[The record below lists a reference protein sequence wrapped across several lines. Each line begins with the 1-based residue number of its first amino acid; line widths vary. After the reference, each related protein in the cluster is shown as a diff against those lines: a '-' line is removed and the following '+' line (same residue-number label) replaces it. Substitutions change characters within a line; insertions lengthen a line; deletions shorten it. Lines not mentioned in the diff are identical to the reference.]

1 MVVNYQNGKIY
12 RIIADGENYI
22 GSTTLSL
29 SKRLA
34 KHRSHLKE
42 YQKTGKGGNITSY
55 PLLERGDCVIILI
68 ENVPCDN
75 KEELLKRER
84 YFIETMD
91 CVNKVIPLRTKAEYN
106 EDNKDKFKEYNNKYN
121 QEHKNER
128 NEWIYINK
136 DRRNHRR
143 RELRKLK
150 KEMKPN
156 SEVNNI

>member
-12 RIIADGENYI
+12 RIIAGGECYI
-22 GSTTLSL
+22 GSTTQTLSR
-29 SKRLA
+29 RLA
-34 KHRSHLKE
+34 KHKCHLKE
-42 YQKTGKGGNITSY
+42 YKQGKYTNMTSF
-55 PLLERGDCVIILI
+55 PLLERDDCVIILI
-68 ENVPCDN
+68 ENIPCNN
-75 KEELLKRER
+75 KEELLRRER
-84 YFIETMD
+84 HYIETMD

-106 EDNKDKFKEYNNKYN
+106 EDNKDKIKEYNNKYN

-128 NEWIYINK
+128 NEWININK
-136 DRRNHRR
+136 DRRNQRR